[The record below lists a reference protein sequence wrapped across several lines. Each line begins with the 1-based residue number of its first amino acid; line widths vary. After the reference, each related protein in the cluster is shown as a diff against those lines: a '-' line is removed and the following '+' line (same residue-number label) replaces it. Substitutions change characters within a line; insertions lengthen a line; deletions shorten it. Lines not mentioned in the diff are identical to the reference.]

1 MKVKIAIQGIES
13 SFHHLATTTLLG
25 DNHVELLKCDSFQKV
40 VESLNNFKADF
51 GVLAIEN
58 TIAGSILPNYNL
70 IDNSELEIL
79 DEVYLNIQMHLMAL
93 NGESIHDIKE
103 VHSHPVALLQCKDY
117 LRKFPPQFKVIEGSD
132 TASEAKRIKS
142 QNLKGVAAIAGEQ
155 VAKEFGLHI
164 LDSNIQSMKDNKT
177 RFVLIGRKQDRLVK
191 NSNKATIKFEL
202 HHEIGSLS
210 NVLQLFSTFKI
221 SLTKIQSLPIID
233 SPWQYAFFIDVIFE
247 DYKLFNEVTAIL
259 EKAVKNLK
267 ILGLYRDNKDN
278 VKSEIIKNFKEEA
291 KNSLA
296 SQ

>member
-13 SFHHLATTTLLG
+13 SFHHLATTTLL
-25 DNHVELLKCDSFQKV
+25 DDEQIELLKCDSFDKV
-40 VESLNNFKADF
+40 VESLCDFKADY

-70 IDNSELEIL
+70 INNCGLQIL

-132 TASEAKRIKS
+132 TASEAKRIKT

-155 VAKEFGLHI
+155 VAKEFGLQI

-177 RFVLIGRKQDRLVK
+177 RFVLVGRQQEELIKT
-191 NSNKATIKFEL
+191 SNKATIKFEL

-221 SLTKIQSLPIID
+221 SLTKIQSLPVIN

-247 DYKLFNEVTAIL
+247 DYKVFKEVVSIL
-259 EKAVKNLK
+259 ENAVKNLK
-267 ILGLYRDNKDN
+267 ILGVYRDNKEN
-278 VKSEIIKNFKEEA
+278 NKTEILKLIKKKAN
-291 KNSLA
+291 NSA
-296 SQ
+296 VTQ